1 MLRFVPF
8 LIRILWIHLP
18 LNFLKRTYCQ
28 GNGKYFKLLTSRYP
42 PVLWEWFV
50 DEFSGPTAWFE
61 SRMKFSRTL
70 AVMSF
75 VGYVLGLGDR
85 HSENILLDA
94 ISGAAVHVDFNCL
107 FEKVSFVRCI
117 ISRIGP
123 KFRKARTCTIPFDS
137 EFGRCHGCNRL
148 QWCLP

>member
-1 MLRFVPF
+1 MHSSDV
-8 LIRILWIHLP
+8 
-18 LNFLKRTYCQ
+18 
-28 GNGKYFKLLTSRYP
+28 RYP

-50 DEFSGPTAWFE
+50 EEFAGPTAWLE

-94 ISGAAVHVDFNCL
+94 TTGAAVHVDFNCL
-107 FEKVSFVRCI
+107 FEKVDFPLGSY
-117 ISRIGP
+117 
-123 KFRKARTCTIPFDS
+123 
-137 EFGRCHGCNRL
+137 
-148 QWCLP
+148 